1 MRNQSKNETRLT
13 GKVVLDAMGSDHA
26 PHAEIDGALAAA
38 RDLGVKV
45 ILVGQ
50 PEKVEP
56 ELKRCGWRGDGD
68 RGIELVEAAEV
79 IGMGEP
85 VATSVRR
92 KKKSSLRI
100 GCRSW
105 LTEGL
110 ADGFVSAGNT
120 GAAMA
125 TAKMVIGM
133 LPGVDRPALA
143 ALIPTK
149 SAKPTLLLDVGAN
162 SECKASASGAVCHH
176 G

>member
-1 MRNQSKNETRLT
+1 MRTQSKDEARLT

-50 PEKVEP
+50 PEKLEP

-85 VATSVRR
+85 VMASVRR

-100 GCRSW
+100 
-105 LTEGL
+105 
-110 ADGFVSAGNT
+110 
-120 GAAMA
+120 
-125 TAKMVIGM
+125 
-133 LPGVDRPALA
+133 
-143 ALIPTK
+143 
-149 SAKPTLLLDVGAN
+149 
-162 SECKASASGAVCHH
+162 
-176 G
+176 

>member
-1 MRNQSKNETRLT
+1 MRLLQRSRSDAGRTNLNVFVRTQSQPQLT

-50 PEKVEP
+50 PEILEP

-85 VATSVRR
+85 VMTSVRR
-92 KKKSSLRI
+92 KKKSS
-100 GCRSW
+100 
-105 LTEGL
+105 
-110 ADGFVSAGNT
+110 NQ
-120 GAAMA
+120 
-125 TAKMVIGM
+125 
-133 LPGVDRPALA
+133 
-143 ALIPTK
+143 
-149 SAKPTLLLDVGAN
+149 LD
-162 SECKASASGAVCHH
+162 
-176 G
+176 

>member
-1 MRNQSKNETRLT
+1 
-13 GKVVLDAMGSDHA
+13 MGSDRA

-38 RDLGVKV
+38 RDLAVGV

-56 ELKRCGWRGDGD
+56 ELRRCGWRGDGD

-100 GCRSW
+100 GTR
-105 LTEGL
+105 LVTDGK

-143 ALIPTK
+143 ALIPTR
-149 SAKPTLLLDVGAN
+149 SPKPTLLLDVGAN
-162 SECKASASGAVCHH
+162 SECKEIGRASCRERV
-176 G
+176 